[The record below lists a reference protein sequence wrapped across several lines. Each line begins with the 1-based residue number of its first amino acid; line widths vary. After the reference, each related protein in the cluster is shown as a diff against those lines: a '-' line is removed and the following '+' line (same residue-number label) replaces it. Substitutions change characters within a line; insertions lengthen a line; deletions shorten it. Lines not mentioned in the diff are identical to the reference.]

1 MPLVSVLIW
10 TLLCF
15 TQGSVGQS
23 VVVTQPA
30 AKSVRPG
37 QTVSIECK
45 TNPELTKF
53 TQGYRLQWY
62 LQKPGESPELLI
74 HNISTRFSG
83 ISSRF
88 SGSGA
93 DNKIDFTLTI
103 SNVQAEDAGVY
114 HCFAKH
120 YVNSQYEFTQ

>member
-1 MPLVSVLIW
+1 MSSVSSVSS
-10 TLLCF
+10 
-15 TQGSVGQS
+15 GSVGQS

-45 TNPELTKF
+45 TNPALYEFKE
-53 TQGYRLQWY
+53 GYLLSWY
-62 LQKPGESPELLI
+62 QQKPGESPELLI

-114 HCFAKH
+114 YCQAL
-120 YVNSQYEFTQ
+120 YYINSQYVFTQ